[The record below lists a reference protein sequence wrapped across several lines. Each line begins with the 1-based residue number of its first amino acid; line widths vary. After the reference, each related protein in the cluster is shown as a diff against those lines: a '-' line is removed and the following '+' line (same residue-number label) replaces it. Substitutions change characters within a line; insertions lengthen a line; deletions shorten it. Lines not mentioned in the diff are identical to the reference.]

1 MIIETL
7 NDVSLDI
14 IIGVI
19 VVLSAI
25 TFCLQFFIKTIWPK
39 LKMFSQM
46 LDDWTGTAERPGV
59 AKRSGVMERLEIVER
74 AAKSADYHSKPNSG
88 HSAYDVLSQKV
99 DSVISDLEV
108 SKEDRK
114 NLWASVRKNPDS

>member
-19 VVLSAI
+19 TVLSAI
-25 TFCLQFFIKTIWPK
+25 TFCLQFFIRTIWPK
-39 LKMFSQM
+39 LKKFSQM
-46 LDDWTGTAERPGV
+46 LDDWSGTAERPGV
-59 AKRSGVMERLEIVER
+59 AKRPGVMERLEVVER

-88 HSAYDVLSQKV
+88 KSAYDVLSKKIDTV
-99 DSVISDLEV
+99 VSDLEV

-114 NLWASVRKNPDS
+114 NLWASVRKTQDS

>member
-1 MIIETL
+1 MILETL
-7 NDVSLDI
+7 SDVSLDI

-19 VVLSAI
+19 AVLSAI
-25 TFCLQFFIKTIWPK
+25 TFCLQFFIRTVWPK

-59 AKRSGVMERLEIVER
+59 SRRAGVMERLEVVER

-88 HSAYDVLSQKV
+88 SSAYDVLSQKV
-99 DSVISDLEV
+99 DTVISDLEV

-114 NLWASVRKNPDS
+114 NLWASMKKNPDS